1 MNYGLYNNEPV
12 IRTFSGKWVNVF
24 DPTPD
29 MFCIEDI
36 AHALSQQ
43 CRFGGHLSVFY
54 SVAQHSVLCSRL
66 VSVEHKLSALLHD
79 SSEAFLLDIP
89 RPIKNHLSNYKD
101 IEHNLM
107 NMLSDI
113 FKFQYPLSNE
123 VKETDEKMLQIEW
136 DTFVIKSITEIEVWS
151 VSQAKEEFIK
161 EYYKLTTDTH

>member
-1 MNYGLYNNEPV
+1 VNYGLYNNEPV